1 MSEVKR
7 FFADTSTRTTEEYI
21 LASDFDAREK
31 QWKEV
36 VRELIIAGSA
46 LTFADGYA
54 TLDHIQDCGCSE
66 CGRLKKWRAARS
78 AALLIAINDQP
89 QEDKSHDANRP

>member
-7 FFADTSTRTTEEYI
+7 YTQYRGKMAEREGGKFI

-36 VRELIIAGSA
+36 VRKLIGWGDYDLESIGKDDWPTMRAKA
-46 LTFADGYA
+46 L
-54 TLDHIQDCGCSE
+54 
-66 CGRLKKWRAARS
+66 
-78 AALLIAINDQP
+78 ALLNDQP
-89 QEDKSHDANRP
+89 QEDKP

>member
-7 FFADTSTRTTEEYI
+7 YDVDGFDSRAVEHQDGNFI

-36 VRELIIAGSA
+36 VRKLIGWGDYDLESIGKDDWPTMRAKA
-46 LTFADGYA
+46 L
-54 TLDHIQDCGCSE
+54 
-66 CGRLKKWRAARS
+66 
-78 AALLIAINDQP
+78 ALLNDQP
-89 QEDKSHDANRP
+89 QEDKSHDAK